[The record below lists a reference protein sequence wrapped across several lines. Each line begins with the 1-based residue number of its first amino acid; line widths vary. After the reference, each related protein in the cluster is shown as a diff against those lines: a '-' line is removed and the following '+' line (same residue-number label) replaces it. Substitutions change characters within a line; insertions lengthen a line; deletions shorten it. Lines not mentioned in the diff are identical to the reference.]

1 MDVVTLRRQHTKWA
15 IQQNPVE
22 ITIQRT
28 EKVDMGG
35 YFDEVESEHGPYTAR
50 IFQKGSKIP
59 QEVSTLAGTKQVEAA
74 WGLLADHEAEIKA
87 GINVLDEFEVPG
99 LGKFQV
105 LEVYPQVVKGELVG
119 YQVALEKV
127 S

>member
-1 MDVVTLRRQHTKWA
+1 MDMVSLRREHVAWC

-35 YFDEVESEHGPYTAR
+35 YFDEVKSTKGPFIVR
-50 IFQKGSKIP
+50 IFTEGNRAP
-59 QEVSTLAGTKQVEAA
+59 VDVSTLAGTKQIDKG
-74 WGLLADHEAEIKA
+74 WGLLADYNADIKA
-87 GINVLDEFEVPG
+87 GPNVLDEFDALAG
-99 LGKFQV
+99 HFIIKA
-105 LEVYPQVVKGELVG
+105 VYPQYVQGQLVCF
-119 YQVALEKV
+119 QADLEKV